1 MRARRIPALDGL
13 RGIAALAVVLHHTLI
28 ASIPALAA
36 AYGTGRVHLNTIEWA
51 LVRTPL
57 HILWAGPEFVIVFF
71 VLSGFVLTLPALNG
85 LKLAAYYPS
94 RLLRL
99 YLPVFG
105 ALVLAAFWR
114 TVVAH
119 HTVAG
124 ASVWLNW
131 HMAAG
136 TLAETVRI
144 ATLML
149 NVGSPRSGLT
159 VLWSLHWEVLF
170 SLALP
175 LVVLLVRRVPAT
187 PLIALCL
194 ALSVSARLQFV
205 TPFLIGAAL
214 ATQRDQLERLP
225 RTAFTAVTLSATVV
239 LGLTANWWLGNSTV
253 GTHLA
258 TAAITAGATAAIVL
272 ALVHRRPFETR
283 SAQWAGTRSYSIYL
297 VHEPIIVCAA
307 LLLHSWP
314 LVLVAG
320 VIVALGT
327 SELFYRAIEHP
338 AHLAARQA
346 KKLGTAVGGGV
357 RVVRGADPAT
367 IVREPVAVVVRDDEL
382 PVMGVPR

>member
-1 MRARRIPALDGL
+1 MKTRRIPALDGL
-13 RGIAALAVVLHHTLI
+13 RGIAALVVVLHHTLI
-28 ASIPALAA
+28 ASVPALAA
-36 AYGTGRVHLNTIEWA
+36 AYGTGRVRLNTIEWA

-71 VLSGFVLTLPALNG
+71 VLSGFVLTLPALDG

-99 YLPVFG
+99 YLPVAG
-105 ALVLAAFWR
+105 ALILAAWWR
-114 TVVAH
+114 VVIAH
-119 HTVAG
+119 HAIAG
-124 ASVWLNW
+124 ASQWLNW

-136 TLAETVRI
+136 TLGETLKI
-144 ATLML
+144 GTLML
-149 NVGSPRSGLT
+149 NVGSPRAGLT

-175 LVVLLVRRVPAT
+175 LVVLLVRRAPAT

-214 ATQRDQLERLP
+214 ATQRDRIERLP
-225 RTAFTAVTLSATVV
+225 RTAPVAAALAATAV
-239 LGLTANWWLGNSTV
+239 LGLTANWWLGSSSIA
-253 GTHLA
+253 THLA
-258 TAAITAGATAAIVL
+258 NAAVPVGAMAAVLL
-272 ALVHRRPFETR
+272 ALVYRRAFETR

-314 LVLVAG
+314 LVLLASVT
-320 VIVALGT
+320 VALGV
-327 SELFYRAIEHP
+327 SELFFRGIERP
-338 AHLAARQA
+338 AHLAARHVRS
-346 KKLGTAVGGGV
+346 AVGGGV
-357 RVVRGADPAT
+357 RVVRGTNPAT
-367 IVREPVAVVVRDDEL
+367 IVREP
-382 PVMGVPR
+382 